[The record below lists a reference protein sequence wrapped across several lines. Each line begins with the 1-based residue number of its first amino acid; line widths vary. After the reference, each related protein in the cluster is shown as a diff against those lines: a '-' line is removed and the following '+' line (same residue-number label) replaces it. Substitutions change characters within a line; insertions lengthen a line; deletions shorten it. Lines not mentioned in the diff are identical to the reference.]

1 MPRLAIMCLVCLAAT
16 SASIASAQAF
26 NPYAGSPEP
35 APPPLAADGTIQ
47 WGTFYKSAAMQQAYE
62 RLWNMGACRG
72 TNKAITNPVNDNKV
86 VIDRLPEAEFHGT
99 VRAVTGTLAG
109 GLIAYSEGDDPDP
122 SAPIYVAQ
130 LHPAGVTR
138 LTVNGPA
145 TLASIT
151 PGLVIRIRTQVDGK
165 GRGQSPLEQI
175 EVVTPPPGFV
185 PDAVEPGRVSTAIG
199 RVLSLRGKT
208 LVMQVNAGKVR
219 RLTVPLADAVAVK
232 VDAAQFELIAPGDSV
247 RIVGRAWGGDGAMG
261 AGTVFASD
269 VSIGKQPIEAD

>member
-1 MPRLAIMCLVCLAAT
+1 MIPIPPRR
-16 SASIASAQAF
+16 S
-26 NPYAGSPEP
+26 
-35 APPPLAADGTIQ
+35 D
-47 WGTFYKSAAMQQAYE
+47 
-62 RLWNMGACRG
+62 
-72 TNKAITNPVNDNKV
+72 
-86 VIDRLPEAEFHGT
+86 
-99 VRAVTGTLAG
+99 
-109 GLIAYSEGDDPDP
+109 
-122 SAPIYVAQ
+122 VAQ
-130 LHPAGVTR
+130 LHRGVTR

-208 LVMQVNAGKVR
+208 LATQVNAGKVR

-247 RIVGRAWGGDGAMG
+247 RIVGSRLGR
-261 AGTVFASD
+261 
-269 VSIGKQPIEAD
+269 